1 MAVSWSNI
9 TYSILG
15 ENEPAVRVASNMDT
29 VGIIRNGVL
38 AALLRSKSGEFVYI
52 EYRPRGGMKIEVG
65 EVVNDT
71 VSD

>member
-9 TYSILG
+9 TYSIGWEG
-15 ENEPAVRVASNMDT
+15 ESTVRVASNMDT
-29 VGIIRNGVL
+29 VAVIRGRVL

-52 EYRPRGGMKIEVG
+52 EYRPTGLKVEVG
-65 EVVNDT
+65 EVVHDT

>member
-15 ENEPAVRVASNMDT
+15 ESEPAVRVASNMDT
-29 VGIIRNGVL
+29 VGIIRNGILV
-38 AALLRSKSGEFVYI
+38 ALIRSKSGEFVYI
-52 EYRPRGGMKIEVG
+52 EYRPRNGMKIEVG
-65 EVVNDT
+65 EVVHDT